1 MAHYNTSKYA
11 AGTAFEVPAGTTY
24 YSNSYLG
31 GKHTTSKTRTYY
43 TYDTLVFQNASIN
56 TVRITNASGNVGKTP
71 ISDHVTFYMAYDTVL
86 KLIGISTSNISSPS
100 IQTTSTKSLNVGTP
114 NFRSYYS
121 GTDIEVP
128 FGHTSW
134 DAKLAVGMDF
144 DIRMSPPA
152 DTVKLNNYK
161 PPINGYTVRIAIYR
175 NISEGRADQVF
186 VHEFIV
192 EGYTNDASQNSH
204 LYYRIGEAVGSSTY
218 TYKDGDYIGIF
229 VKFNR
234 TDGGFEGWSSVKHY
248 GISSRPDIKI
258 HTQPTIFLDN
268 GADFRY
274 TKTTETANFLYKV
287 ATQSDVNHN
296 AKVGMV
302 IQRKI
307 GSGPW
312 TDISKKIFTG
322 EFINVQIKNNADARV
337 DNGTIN
343 CGWNSVEKV
352 WHINVAGLQ
361 TNELNTSY
369 RVELTDDSGASATTS
384 EVTFKYIAPT
394 CLITKTSSDDYTI
407 EDNGEGQGETTYCRG
422 QGFNIA
428 TNIKTS
434 TQRSGNSKAKAGITY
449 GVYCV
454 YARDAGITS
463 TNRMD
468 TIWIYNTKKENY
480 NNPSSTPTSIP
491 FSIDYDELI
500 GRRLGEITSAYNGTV
515 YETKRDLYD
524 KYKTFYII
532 VGVRLHDIFGNTHDY
547 YYVNNTS
554 STSNPHFARSHGH
567 YSTTC
572 SLGIK
577 GNDWSYDATTQIY
590 TPSYRLN
597 SRVGSNCY
605 FKNKLVFWI
614 NDTSIEGN
622 SNNKVTFFSDGD
634 DVEYTTA
641 KITNFSKDQ
650 QLLIVD
656 TSLLDFGKTYYMTF
670 ELYNGKYMKRVR
682 INTPSGFTL
691 KKTGKIDL
699 RNLTR
704 QNNQT
709 IKPYT
714 SDAEDRISLTWRFG
728 SNDLTTASE
737 VYQFNS
743 SNIQLYIRDT
753 YNNNTQELCCN
764 SGFTKDGNTLRS
776 PIIRFA
782 TRARTRDA
790 ESGEII
796 NRAYYAF
803 KSLNGTQGLID
814 SGINK
819 TQRKITQLHLLV
831 CIVDNFGDANY
842 SIALP
847 IDIDFRETSKFKITK
862 IKYYDD
868 TSTTPEWVNINFT
881 PTDSINDRKTYVHQG
896 TRLRIFGKVYYYMP
910 GTYQLGAK
918 YTLKRQEVR
927 ELVAFRDGQ
936 TYTAND
942 WATDYNT
949 TKVSDEICL
958 NTNYNGVVPEITTD
972 NDVFTIYPA
981 TNLPDVGAWQGA
993 EVSNSTLY
1001 GAQFHTIKHVAPEID
1016 FTSIKLEDIKTE
1028 GYMKVFKCI
1037 YKATNL
1043 NYEEIKGAA
1052 NTIEYKSSIRLVDSE
1067 GNNVSQYF
1075 TSDFQNN
1082 LGGGT
1087 SNVNPNEAPAPTW
1100 DVRSVCARFI
1110 TTITCAGKSIEK
1122 IDHSKYFAVY
1132 NSVATLS
1139 YRKNKIGINT
1149 NGIDEETEKETVFMI
1164 KQGENGHLVKFI
1176 GVGQNGDKLLATL
1189 NLKTMMLESNHSIPT
1204 PDTLKTDLFTTQVD
1218 LAKGKITTRKK
1229 DTNNKETVA
1238 EIDLLNGIDGGT
1250 Y

>member
-1 MAHYNTSKYA
+1 MAHYNTSKYT

-56 TVRITNASGNVGKTP
+56 TVRITNASGNVGKDP
-71 ISDHVTFYMAYDTVL
+71 DKYVTFYMAYDTVL
-86 KLIGISTSNISSPS
+86 KLMGISTSNTSSS
-100 IQTTSTKSLNVGTP
+100 STQTTSTKSLNVGIP

-121 GTDIEVP
+121 GTNTEIP
-128 FGHTSW
+128 CYGPSW

-144 DIRMSPPA
+144 DIRISPPA
-152 DTVKLNNYK
+152 DTVKLNNSK
-161 PPINGYTVRIAIYR
+161 PPINGYTVQIAIYHPKP
-175 NISEGRADQVF
+175 NGDQDQVF
-186 VHEFIV
+186 VHDFIV
-192 EGYTNDASQNSH
+192 DYINDASQNSH

-218 TYKDGDYIGIF
+218 TYQTGDYIAIF

-234 TDGGFEGWSSVKHY
+234 TDGGAENWSFQKTY
-248 GISSRPDIKI
+248 GISSRPNIKI
-258 HTQPTIFLDN
+258 HTQPTILLYN

-274 TKTTETANFLYKV
+274 TKATETASFYYKV

-322 EFINVQIKNNADARV
+322 EFINVQIKNSADVRV

-343 CGWNSVEKV
+343 CAWNSAEKV
-352 WHINVAGLQ
+352 WHISVAGLQ

-369 RVELTDDSGASATTS
+369 RVELTDDSGASTTTS

-407 EDNGEGQGETTYCRG
+407 EDNGEGQGKTTYCRG

-434 TQRSGNSKAKAGITY
+434 TQRSDNSKAKAGITY

-454 YARDAGITS
+454 YARDAGITM
-463 TNRMD
+463 TNKMD
-468 TIWIYNTKKENY
+468 AIWIYNTKKENH
-480 NNPSSTPTSIP
+480 NDPSSTPTNIP
-491 FSIDYDELI
+491 FSIDYDELV

-515 YETKRDLYD
+515 YEIKRDLYD

-532 VGVRLHDIFGNTHDY
+532 VSVRLHDIFGKTHTY
-547 YYVNNTS
+547 YYVNDTS

-577 GNDWSYDATTQIY
+577 GNDWSYDATTKKY
-590 TPSYRLN
+590 TPSYRPN

-605 FKNKLVFWI
+605 FKNKLVFWV
-614 NDTSIEGN
+614 NDTSIVDN

-634 DVEYTTA
+634 DVEYTV
-641 KITNFSKDQ
+641 KITNFSKNQ
-650 QLLIVD
+650 RLIIVD
-656 TSLLDFGKTYYMTF
+656 TSSVDFGKTYYITF
-670 ELYNGKYMKRVR
+670 ELYNGKYMKRAR
-682 INTPSGFTL
+682 INTPGGFTL
-691 KKTGKIDL
+691 KKTGRINL
-699 RNLTR
+699 GNLTR

-714 SDAEDRISLTWRFG
+714 SAAEDQISLTWPFG

-737 VYQFNS
+737 VFQFNS
-743 SNIQLYIRDT
+743 LDIQLYIRDT
-753 YNNNTQELCCN
+753 YNNNIQELCCN
-764 SGFTKDGNTLRS
+764 SGFTKVGSTLYS
-776 PIIRFA
+776 PTIHFA
-782 TRARTRDA
+782 TSARTRDA
-790 ESGEII
+790 EGVKII

-803 KSLNGTQGLID
+803 KQLNGTQGLID

-847 IDIDFRETSKFKITK
+847 IDIDFRETSSFKITK
-862 IKYYDD
+862 IQYYDD
-868 TSTTPEWVNINFT
+868 TSTTPKWVNINFT
-881 PTDSINDRKTYVHQG
+881 PTDSTNDRKTYVHQG
-896 TRLRIFGKVYYYMP
+896 TRLRIFGQVYYYMP

-918 YTLKRQEVR
+918 YTLKKQEAR

-949 TKVSDEICL
+949 TNVSDEICL
-958 NTNYNGVVPEITTD
+958 NEKYNGVVPEIIKD

-981 TNLPDVGAWQGA
+981 TNLPDVGVWQGA

-1001 GAQFHTIKHVAPEID
+1001 GAQFHTIKHIAPEID

-1028 GYMKVFKCI
+1028 GYTKVFKCI

-1067 GNNVSQYF
+1067 GNDVSQYF
-1075 TSDFQNN
+1075 TSDFQNK
-1082 LGGGT
+1082 LSGGT

-1122 IDHSKYFAVY
+1122 VDHSKYFVVY
-1132 NSVATLS
+1132 NNVATLS

-1189 NLKTMMLESNHSIPT
+1189 NLKTMVLESNHSIPT
-1204 PDTLKTDLFTTQVD
+1204 PDTLKTDLFITQVD

>member
-1 MAHYNTSKYA
+1 MAHYNTSKYT
-11 AGTAFEVPAGTTY
+11 AGRPFEVPAGTTY

-43 TYDTLVFQNASIN
+43 TYDTLVFQNATIN
-56 TVRITNASGNVGKTP
+56 TVRITNTSGNVGKTP

-86 KLIGISTSNISSPS
+86 KLMGISTSNISSPS
-100 IQTTSTKSLNVGTP
+100 IQTTSTKNLNVGTP

-161 PPINGYTVRIAIYR
+161 PPINGYTVRIVIYR
-175 NISEGRADQVF
+175 NISEDQAEQVF

-192 EGYTNDASQNSH
+192 EGYINDASKNSH

-218 TYKDGDYIGIF
+218 TYKDDDYIGIF

-234 TDGGFEGWSSVKHY
+234 TDGGAENWSSVKHY
-248 GISSRPDIKI
+248 GINSRPDIKI
-258 HTQPTIFLDN
+258 HTQPTILLYN

-274 TKTTETANFLYKV
+274 TKTTETASFYYKV

-296 AKVGMV
+296 ARVGMV

-322 EFINVQIKNNADARV
+322 EFIDVQIKNSADVRV

-343 CGWNSVEKV
+343 CAWNSAEKV
-352 WHINVAGLQ
+352 WHISVAGLQ

-369 RVELTDDSGASATTS
+369 RVELTDDSGASTTTS

-407 EDNGEGQGETTYCRG
+407 EDNGEGQGKTTYCRG

-434 TQRSGNSKAKAGITY
+434 TQNSDNSKDKTGITY

-454 YARDAGITS
+454 YARDAGITM
-463 TNRMD
+463 TNKMD
-468 TIWIYNTKKENY
+468 AIWIYNTKKENH
-480 NNPSSTPTSIP
+480 NDPSSTPTNIP
-491 FSIDYDELI
+491 FSIDYDELV

-515 YETKRDLYD
+515 YEIKRDLYD

-532 VGVRLHDIFGNTHDY
+532 VSVRLHDIFGKTHTY
-547 YYVNNTS
+547 YYVNDTS

-577 GNDWSYDATTQIY
+577 GNDWSYDAATTRY
-590 TPSYRLN
+590 TPSYRPN
-597 SRVGSNCY
+597 SLVGSNCY

-614 NDTSIEGN
+614 NDTSIVDDGN
-622 SNNKVTFFSDGD
+622 HKVAFFSDGD
-634 DVEYTTA
+634 DIEYPA
-641 KITNFSKDQ
+641 KITKNQ

-656 TSLLDFGKTYYMTF
+656 TSSLDFGKTYYMTF

-699 RNLTR
+699 KNLTR

-714 SDAEDRISLTWRFG
+714 SDAVDQISLAWPFV
-728 SNDLTTASE
+728 SNNLTTASE

-743 SNIQLYIRDT
+743 SDIRLYIRDT

-764 SGFTKDGNTLRS
+764 SDFTKVGDTLRS
-776 PIIRFA
+776 PTIHFA
-782 TRARTRDA
+782 TSVRTRDA
-790 ESGEII
+790 EGVIT

-803 KSLNGTQGLID
+803 KQLNGTQGLID

-819 TQRKITQLHLLV
+819 TQRKITKLDLLV

-842 SIALP
+842 SVALP

-862 IKYYDD
+862 IQYYDD
-868 TSTTPEWVNINFT
+868 TGTTPEWVNINFT
-881 PTDSINDRKTYVHQG
+881 PTDSTSDGKTYVHQG
-896 TRLRIFGKVYYYMP
+896 TRLRIFGQVYYYMP
-910 GTYQLGAK
+910 GTYQLGVK
-918 YTLKRQEVR
+918 YTLKKQEAR

-936 TYTAND
+936 TYTAKD
-942 WATDYNT
+942 WATDYDT

-958 NTNYNGVVPEITTD
+958 NEKYNGVVPEITID
-972 NDVFTIYPA
+972 NGVFTIYPA

-993 EVSNSTLY
+993 EVDNSTLY
-1001 GAQFHTIKHVAPEID
+1001 GAQFHTIKHIAPEID

-1028 GYMKVFKCI
+1028 GYTKVFKCI

-1067 GNNVSQYF
+1067 GNDVSQYF
-1075 TSDFQNN
+1075 TSDFQHN

-1122 IDHSKYFAVY
+1122 VDYSKYFVVY
-1132 NSVATLS
+1132 NNVATLS

-1164 KQGENGHLVKFI
+1164 KQGENGHVVKFI

-1189 NLKTMMLESNHSIPT
+1189 NLKTMVLESNHSIPT

>member
-1 MAHYNTSKYA
+1 MAFYITGEYE
-11 AGTAFEVPAGTTY
+11 AGTPFKVPAGTTY

-31 GKHTTSKTRTYY
+31 GERTTSEDRTYY
-43 TYDTLVFQNASIN
+43 TYDTKVFQNASIN
-56 TVRITNASGNVGKTP
+56 TVRITNTSGNVGKDP
-71 ISDHVTFYMAYDTVL
+71 DKYITFYMAYDTVL
-86 KLIGISTSNISSPS
+86 KLMGKSTSTIFSPS
-100 IQTTSTKSLNVGTP
+100 SQTTSTKNLNVGTP

-121 GTDIEVP
+121 GTDIEIP
-128 FGHTSW
+128 CYKPSW
-134 DAKLAVGMDF
+134 DAKLAVGTDF
-144 DIRMSPPA
+144 DIRISPPA
-152 DTVKLNNYK
+152 DTVKLNNSK
-161 PPINGYTVRIAIYR
+161 PPINGYTVKIAIYR
-175 NISEGRADQVF
+175 PKPNEDQDQVF
-186 VHEFIV
+186 VHDFIV
-192 EGYTNDASQNSH
+192 DYINDASQNSH

-218 TYKDGDYIGIF
+218 TYKDRDYIAIW

-234 TDGGFEGWSSVKHY
+234 TDGGTENWSFEKTY

-258 HTQPTIFLDN
+258 HTQPTIFLN
-268 GADFRY
+268 HGADFRY
-274 TKTTETANFLYKV
+274 TKTTETANFYYKV

-307 GSGPW
+307 GNGSW
-312 TDISKKIFTG
+312 TNISKKIFTG
-322 EFINVQIKNNADARV
+322 EFIDVQIKNSADVRV

-428 TNIKTS
+428 TNIKTY
-434 TQRSGNSKAKAGITY
+434 TPRSDNPNYKPGITY

-454 YARDAGITS
+454 YAKDAGITD
-463 TNRMD
+463 TNSMD
-468 TIWIYNTKKENY
+468 TIWIDNTKKENP
-480 NNPSSTPTSIP
+480 NDPSSTPTNIP

-524 KYKTFYII
+524 KHKTFYII
-532 VGVRLHDIFGNTHDY
+532 VGVRLRDIFGNTYTY
-547 YYVNNTS
+547 YYVNDTS
-554 STSNPHFARSHGH
+554 STPNKLSARPHGH

-572 SLGIK
+572 SVGIK
-577 GNDWSYDATTQIY
+577 GNDWSYDAATTRY
-590 TPSYRLN
+590 TYSYRTN
-597 SRVGSNCY
+597 SLVGSNCY

-614 NDTSIEGN
+614 NDTSIVN
-622 SNNKVTFFSDGD
+622 NDNNKVAFFSVGD
-634 DVEYTTA
+634 DVKYTTA
-641 KITNFSKDQ
+641 KITNFSKGQ

-656 TSLLDFGKTYYMTF
+656 TSRLDFGRTYYMTF

-691 KKTGKIDL
+691 KKTGKIVLGD
-699 RNLTR
+699 LTR

-714 SDAEDRISLTWRFG
+714 SDAVDKISLTWPFG

-737 VYQFNS
+737 VYQFNHS
-743 SNIQLYIRDT
+743 DIRLYIRDT

-764 SGFTKDGNTLRS
+764 SGFTKDVNTLRS
-776 PIIRFA
+776 PTIRFA
-782 TRARTRDA
+782 TSTRTRD
-790 ESGEII
+790 
-796 NRAYYAF
+796 AYYAF
-803 KSLNGTQGLID
+803 KKLDGTQGPID

-819 TQRKITQLHLLV
+819 TQRKITKLYLLV

-842 SIALP
+842 SVALP

-862 IKYYDD
+862 IQYYDD

-881 PTDSINDRKTYVHQG
+881 PTDSTSDKKTYVHQG
-896 TRLRIFGKVYYYMP
+896 TRLRIFGQVYYYMP

-918 YTLKRQEVR
+918 YTLKKQEAK

-936 TYTAND
+936 TYTAKD
-942 WATDYNT
+942 WATDY
-949 TKVSDEICL
+949 KIEKISDEICL
-958 NTNYNGVVPEITTD
+958 NEKYNGVIPEITKD

-993 EVSNSTLY
+993 EVSDSTLY

-1028 GYMKVFKCI
+1028 GYTKVFKCT

-1043 NYEEIKGAA
+1043 NYEEIRGAA

-1067 GNNVSQYF
+1067 GNDVSQYF

-1122 IDHSKYFAVY
+1122 VDHSKYFVVY
-1132 NSVATLS
+1132 NNVATLS

-1164 KQGENGHLVKFI
+1164 KQGENGHLVKFM
-1176 GVGQNGDKLLATL
+1176 GVGQDGDKLLATL
-1189 NLKTMMLESNHSIPT
+1189 NLKTMVLESNHSIPT